1 MEMSHMHLVKV
12 FLKFNSWWFLLR
24 FGWFSKFKH
33 ESVFSLVFPKEVRWF
48 HKCYN
53 FCDKQMENDVIH
65 LLIHVLIIGLEF
77 MMTKKPPE
85 DHD

>member
-1 MEMSHMHLVKV
+1 M
-12 FLKFNSWWFLLR
+12 
-24 FGWFSKFKH
+24 
-33 ESVFSLVFPKEVRWF
+33 FPKEVRWF

-77 MMTKKPPE
+77 MMTKKTPE